1 MMHCRFGGGGFSLVL
16 VHGYLGCG
24 GQWREQ
30 LQHPPPG
37 IRVIAPCLPGF
48 GDSAKMPPPQSIGEF
63 ARAMLDFLATKG
75 VVNFYLLG
83 HSMGGMIAQE
93 MTKQAPD
100 KVAALVLYGTGP
112 IGAIPGRFETM
123 AASRRRLLKDGDRK
137 MAARMPAKWLV
148 GGANSPHY
156 AFVAAMAKKTNLAGH
171 LAGLTAMEKWDGQD
185 ALSAI
190 ACPTLIIWGDKDQ
203 SYPRAQI
210 NLLRDNIAGA
220 ALKVI
225 PGASHLAHLEF
236 PGQFNDALRDFL
248 CGVAGDNPACGGG
261 REKLGRPV

>member
-1 MMHCRFGGGGFSLVL
+1 MMRCRTGGGGFPLVL
-16 VHGYLGCG
+16 IHGYLGCG
-24 GQWREQ
+24 AQWREQ

-37 IRVIAPCLPGF
+37 MHVIAPCLPGF
-48 GDSAKMPPPQSIGEF
+48 GDSAEMPPPQSIGEF
-63 ARAMLDFLATKG
+63 ARVILDFLAAKG
-75 VVNFYLLG
+75 IVRFYLLG

-93 MTKQAPD
+93 MTKQEPG

-123 AASRRRLLKDGDRK
+123 AASRKRLSKEGFRAA
-137 MAARMPAKWLV
+137 AARIPAKWLV
-148 GGANSPHY
+148 GGKNSPHY

-171 LAGLTAMEKWDGQD
+171 LAGLTAMEAWDGQK

-210 NLLRDNIAGA
+210 DLLRNNITGS
-220 ALKVI
+220 ALRI
-225 PGASHLAHLEF
+225 MPGASHLAHLEL
-236 PGQFNDALRDFL
+236 PEQFNNALNAFL
-248 CGVAGDNPACGGG
+248 MHHCG
-261 REKLGRPV
+261 R